1 MRPCQLIWKTFHNTF
16 TNLARRS
23 SDKSKSVPLD
33 YNEQNALQD
42 RKIISSLSRCQP
54 AAASLLAGKP
64 GRNFFKYYHFIYH
77 YRYGKIYKIMIVNF
91 GIISLRM
98 NPGSFHGKR
107 V

>member
-42 RKIISSLSRCQP
+42 RKIIGSLSRCQP
-54 AAASLLAGKP
+54 VAASLLADPSAGSRA
-64 GRNFFKYYHFIYH
+64 GTFLN
-77 YRYGKIYKIMIVNF
+77 
-91 GIISLRM
+91 IIALSIAIDMVKFL
-98 NPGSFHGKR
+98 K
-107 V
+107 